1 MMIIFVSFFLFLPKT
16 PLPSR
21 RLKGRDQG
29 GGHAEV
35 CVESGLPPFLEP
47 ITPTTHASS
56 CCWFRF
62 LFHPRPRLR
71 LPLPLLVGGS
81 LLPPPSMAEAS
92 VVAPA
97 DFQTSSTL
105 SFPSSLPPPPPH
117 ITSLQPASAAKSILK
132 RRFSCTEDSPEDTR
146 KDSSLWFEG
155 KKLRFGSESAPS
167 PSSTT
172 APAEEETHHQ
182 EEDLIMEEV
191 ETVESVGLDE
201 GTRKQMALMGKE
213 GKGAGRR
220 KVRGGGGK
228 DEGTDQPEPE
238 VVAEV
243 AGLKDSLSKLERFT
257 KDSEEVSLPSF
268 LFFRCSISPFPS
280 FKRTRNPRAE
290 LSASSSSLPLPHPLL
305 SIVHS
310 FTLLDETSNQW
321 SDILRP
327 LLGPPPSSNPDS
339 RRHSFNSDTSSPN
352 SSSNDLLEFADSPSR
367 LPSVPEILNSP
378 LLGPHFPPVFV
389 DSAARRRSGPD
400 PVSRSSAAAV
410 TLASLAA
417 NPTTHR
423 GISPAPFSPSSSPYL
438 LAKAT
443 ANSAPCTPGSFTDP
457 TLHLAPIG
465 PLAFSLP
472 PSPIPYTRSNLSGS
486 VPPEARRPSLSH
498 PSRPHA
504 TSLPNVPTRRTSTS
518 APDEG
523 PSASHLLNQLRR
535 HSNPA
540 STFSAQTRRGS
551 ISGGGAKELLRR
563 YSTIVRE
570 KLETWEGLESLVKD
584 AEEVREDWDAG
595 MAKV

>member
-1 MMIIFVSFFLFLPKT
+1 
-16 PLPSR
+16 
-21 RLKGRDQG
+21 
-29 GGHAEV
+29 
-35 CVESGLPPFLEP
+35 
-47 ITPTTHASS
+47 
-56 CCWFRF
+56 
-62 LFHPRPRLR
+62 
-71 LPLPLLVGGS
+71 
-81 LLPPPSMAEAS
+81 
-92 VVAPA
+92 
-97 DFQTSSTL
+97 
-105 SFPSSLPPPPPH
+105 
-117 ITSLQPASAAKSILK
+117 
-132 RRFSCTEDSPEDTR
+132 
-146 KDSSLWFEG
+146 
-155 KKLRFGSESAPS
+155 
-167 PSSTT
+167 
-172 APAEEETHHQ
+172 
-182 EEDLIMEEV
+182 MEEG

-201 GTRKQMALMGKE
+201 ETRKQMALMGRE

-257 KDSEEVSLPSF
+257 KDSEE
-268 LFFRCSISPFPS
+268 
-280 FKRTRNPRAE
+280 
-290 LSASSSSLPLPHPLL
+290 
-305 SIVHS
+305 
-310 FTLLDETSNQW
+310 W

-389 DSAARRRSGPD
+389 DSAARRRSAPD

-443 ANSAPCTPGSFTDP
+443 ANSAPCTPGYLTDP

-498 PSRPHA
+498 PSKPHA

-540 STFSAQTRRGS
+540 STFSAQTKRGS